1 MLVEL
6 TLVLCTLLWP
16 RSFLSLGV
24 LLGAAPSNRLTG
36 PILTLLF
43 GNYLLLVPLA
53 LVLTLDL
60 VGEGEC
66 AQYGF
71 ALRLGPA
78 VRLLRLRSLY
88 CRVRVRIGV
97 SFCLIL
103 Q

>member
-1 MLVEL
+1 ML

-16 RSFLSLGV
+16 RSFLRLGQ
-24 LLGAAPSNRLTG
+24 LLGAAPSTRLTG

-43 GNYLLLVPLA
+43 GDCLLLVPLA
-53 LVLTLDL
+53 LVVALDL

-71 ALRLGPA
+71 ALRLGHA
-78 VRLLRLRSLY
+78 VRLVRLSSLY

-97 SFCLIL
+97 SFGLIL